1 MNTHNGILFSN
12 QKKLNFDT
20 FWYDWT
26 LKTLCHVEEFRHID
40 PVTAAMCVC
49 SVLSDSLWLHGLQP
63 ANLLCPWNFPGKNTG
78 VGCRFLLQWIF
89 LTQGLNPH
97 LLHLQDCQVDSLLLS
112 HLGIPVTKDHILCN
126 SVYMKYPE

>member
-20 FWYDWT
+20 FWHDWT
-26 LKTLCHVEEFRHID
+26 LKTLCHVKEFGHID
-40 PVTAAMCVC
+40 TVTAAKCVR
-49 SVLSDSLWLHGLQP
+49 SVLSDSLWLHELQP
-63 ANLLCPWNFPGKNTG
+63 AKLLCPWNFPGRNSG
-78 VGCRFLLQWIF
+78 VGCCFLLQWIF

-97 LLHLQDCQVDSLLLS
+97 LSHLQDCQLG
-112 HLGIPVTKDHILCN
+112 HLGIPGTKEHILYN